1 MKTGFESFVG
11 RKKVKNKGKKMKRDR
26 FPGEVKQRIV
36 GGGKSSDLST
46 FVKPDC
52 RKSANFKI
60 RLSSLS

>member
-1 MKTGFESFVG
+1 
-11 RKKVKNKGKKMKRDR
+11 MKRDR